1 MRKQYHFRQVDED
14 TYIWD
19 VHRLVRLSQSFTFI
33 PVPLVEIQELD
44 EAYWFPDTHPTT
56 QQIIDHIQL
65 VQEADLQ
72 YPIILCADGRVMD
85 GMHRIAKA
93 SLQGQLSIQAVKFA
107 VTPSPDFINVAEDAL
122 DYEDAC
128 VH

>member
-33 PVPLVEIQELD
+33 TVPLVEIQELD

-65 VQEADLQ
+65 VQAADLS

-122 DYEDAC
+122 DYED
-128 VH
+128 

>member
-1 MRKQYHFRQVDED
+1 M
-14 TYIWD
+14 
-19 VHRLVRLSQSFTFI
+19 
-33 PVPLVEIQELD
+33 
-44 EAYWFPDTHPTT
+44 
-56 QQIIDHIQL
+56 

-122 DYEDAC
+122 DYED
-128 VH
+128 

>member
-1 MRKQYHFRQVDED
+1 MRKQYHFRQVGED

-33 PVPLVEIQELD
+33 TVPLVEIQELD

-107 VTPSPDFINVAEDAL
+107 VTPLPDFINVAEDAL

>member
-33 PVPLVEIQELD
+33 TVPLVEIQELD

-56 QQIIDHIQL
+56 Q
-65 VQEADLQ
+65 
-72 YPIILCADGRVMD
+72 
-85 GMHRIAKA
+85 
-93 SLQGQLSIQAVKFA
+93 
-107 VTPSPDFINVAEDAL
+107 
-122 DYEDAC
+122 
-128 VH
+128 

>member
-33 PVPLVEIQELD
+33 TVPLVEIQELD

-85 GMHRIAKA
+85 DMHRIAKA

-122 DYEDAC
+122 DYED
-128 VH
+128 